1 MYKVKRHLLSPH
13 THPSLLFSSRLIN
26 RKVLS
31 VTRCNFFSNVLPV
44 SFDSSL
50 CHRLLVSMTPSQALP
65 FLGSQVPLSP
75 WVRFDVPVGGGGGRY
90 RRSTDQGDVGPGVPY
105 PSSPFRTH
113 VSRFKQARGWL
124 GAVYFGL
131 TAQHSGY
138 IYLAKLLAI

>member
-1 MYKVKRHLLSPH
+1 MASGRG
-13 THPSLLFSSRLIN
+13 RQ
-26 RKVLS
+26 
-31 VTRCNFFSNVLPV
+31 
-44 SFDSSL
+44 
-50 CHRLLVSMTPSQALP
+50 TPGKASQALP

-75 WVRFDVPVGGGGGRY
+75 WVRFDVP
-90 RRSTDQGDVGPGVPY
+90 Y
-105 PSSPFRTH
+105 PSSSFRTH

>member
-1 MYKVKRHLLSPH
+1 MASGRG
-13 THPSLLFSSRLIN
+13 RQ
-26 RKVLS
+26 
-31 VTRCNFFSNVLPV
+31 
-44 SFDSSL
+44 
-50 CHRLLVSMTPSQALP
+50 TPGKASQALP

-138 IYLAKLLAI
+138 IYLSKLLAI